1 VRRAKLIFEE
11 GHLVALRRNSC
22 SSSVVAKPQWLIF
35 SHPLHHAHLLLD
47 LPAPHQSRKTS
58 GGANVA
64 RGP

>member
-1 VRRAKLIFEE
+1 MMLEVE
-11 GHLVALRRNSC
+11 HVVALRRNSC
-22 SSSVVAKPQWLIF
+22 SSSVVARPQWLIF

-47 LPAPHQSRKTS
+47 LPAPHQSRKAS